1 MQFPLVYTG
10 NRVTIEKLSDRLYF
24 RQGDL
29 NARRQCNGGYLV
41 TDEGVVA
48 VDAPSEEASEE
59 MVQECQQLFGKPI
72 CALVL
77 THPHPD
83 HVWGLDA
90 LLAKTGQIPVFAGK
104 GAGEE
109 IKNQGM
115 QMPVNLI
122 EIEGRENIPIGRAM
136 MHLEKV
142 PVQAHSPWDLMLF
155 LQHEQAL
162 FTGDLVVPAN
172 EMYFKDCLLSG
183 WEETL
188 TALQHR
194 LDVTLLR
201 GHGEAAEPAQ
211 IKEQKAFLKAMHAVY
226 AAMKKSGLVE
236 QPYTEET
243 VRPVFDEKI
252 EQGDENAKTIWRV
265 ANKKVYYQ
273 LFKLFVTGREA

>member
-29 NARRQCNGGYLV
+29 KARRQRNGGYVV
-41 TDEGVVA
+41 TEEGVVA
-48 VDAPSEEASEE
+48 VDAPSIEAAEE
-59 MVQECQQLFGKPI
+59 MVQECRALFGKPI

-83 HVWGLDA
+83 HVLGLDA
-90 LLAKTGQIPVFAGK
+90 LLEQTGQIPVYAGVGAGK
-104 GAGEE
+104 E

-115 QMPVNLI
+115 RVPERLV
-122 EIEGRENIPIGRAM
+122 EIREKENIPVGNAM
-136 MHLEKV
+136 LHLEKV

-162 FTGDLVVPAN
+162 FAGDLVVPAN

-194 LDVTLLR
+194 LDVILLR
-201 GHGEAAEPAQ
+201 GHGEAVEPAQ

-226 AAMKKSGLVE
+226 AAMKAGGQVA
-236 QPYTEET
+236 QPYTEEA
-243 VRPVFDEKI
+243 VRPVFDERI
-252 EQGDENAKTIWRV
+252 EQGDENAKTIWRI

-273 LFKLFVTGREA
+273 LFKLFVSGREA

>member
-1 MQFPLVYTG
+1 M
-10 NRVTIEKLSDRLYF
+10 
-24 RQGDL
+24 
-29 NARRQCNGGYLV
+29 
-41 TDEGVVA
+41 
-48 VDAPSEEASEE
+48 
-59 MVQECQQLFGKPI
+59 
-72 CALVL
+72 
-77 THPHPD
+77 
-83 HVWGLDA
+83 
-90 LLAKTGQIPVFAGK
+90 
-104 GAGEE
+104 
-109 IKNQGM
+109 
-115 QMPVNLI
+115 
-122 EIEGRENIPIGRAM
+122 
-136 MHLEKV
+136 
-142 PVQAHSPWDLMLF
+142 
-155 LQHEQAL
+155 
-162 FTGDLVVPAN
+162 VPAN

-201 GHGEAAEPAQ
+201 GHGEAVEPAQ
-211 IKEQKAFLKAMHAVY
+211 IKEQKAFLKAMHDVY